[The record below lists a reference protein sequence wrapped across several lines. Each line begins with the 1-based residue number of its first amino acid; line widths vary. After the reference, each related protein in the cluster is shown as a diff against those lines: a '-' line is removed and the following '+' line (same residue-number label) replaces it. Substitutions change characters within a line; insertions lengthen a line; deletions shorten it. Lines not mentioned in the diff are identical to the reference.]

1 MKLIDKLKPISAI
14 SNVATVGYQTLL
26 AIFTNT
32 TTGAS
37 NYTGSKAEADA
48 IKDDLAI
55 KLSANS
61 DGSNDYDA
69 DKQYLSVRTVAGT
82 KLFIAELSLSDAY
95 VKSMTKSG
103 ASLVNALLTLPSN
116 DEV

>member
-48 IKDDLAI
+48 IKTALTI
-55 KLSANS
+55 KLNAGTEG
-61 DGSNDYDA
+61 DGYDA
-69 DKQYLSVRTVAGT
+69 DKQYLSVRTIAGT

-103 ASLVNALLTLPSN
+103 ASLVNAFLTLPSN